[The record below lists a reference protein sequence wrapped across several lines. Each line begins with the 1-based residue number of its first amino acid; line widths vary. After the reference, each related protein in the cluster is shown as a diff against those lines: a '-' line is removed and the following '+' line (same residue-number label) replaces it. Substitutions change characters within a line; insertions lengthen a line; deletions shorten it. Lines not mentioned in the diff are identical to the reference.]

1 MEAQA
6 TKTPTKKY
14 ADEISA
20 ILASKQ
26 NNAAKL
32 IDIGKVINGKVYDID
47 DQRFDY
53 IAQLFEGSILADK
66 LRKTNVDQ
74 AIKGITQAIEDYK
87 QGNAYLVQYAFIAH
101 YRSPQMFTDMTE
113 VSDTRTQADANPG
126 KIKMEANMW
135 LQNLPKQK
143 TLKVAGKHD
152 VRCQLKGAR
161 IQVNLIDSHGKL
173 IDNLGQSPELKSKF

>member
-6 TKTPTKKY
+6 TKTPTKQY
-14 ADEISA
+14 ANKISA

-26 NNAAKL
+26 NKVSKL
-32 IDIGKVINGKVYDID
+32 VDIAEVLNGKVYDID

-53 IAQLFEGSILADK
+53 MAQLFDKSILADK
-66 LRKTNVDQ
+66 LRATNVDR

-87 QGNAYLVQYAFIAH
+87 QGNSYLVQYSFTAH
-101 YRSPQMFTDMTE
+101 YRSPEMFTDMTE
-113 VSDTRTQADANPG
+113 VSDMRTNPNPAPG

-135 LQNLPKQK
+135 LQSLPKQK
-143 TLKVAGKHD
+143 TFKVADKHD

-173 IDNLGQSPELKSKF
+173 IDNLGQSELKSKF

>member
-6 TKTPTKKY
+6 TKTPTKQFANK
-14 ADEISA
+14 ISA

-32 IDIGKVINGKVYDID
+32 IDIGKVINGKLYDID

-53 IAQLFEGSILADK
+53 IARLFEGSILADK

-87 QGNAYLVQYAFIAH
+87 QGNAYLVQYVFTAH
-101 YRSPQMFTDMTE
+101 YRSPEMFTDMTE
-113 VSDTRTQADANPG
+113 VSDARTQKDAHPG
-126 KIKMEANMW
+126 KIAMEANMW
-135 LQNLPKQK
+135 LQSLPKQK
-143 TLKVAGKHD
+143 TFKVADKHD
-152 VRCQLKGAR
+152 VSCRLKGAR

-173 IDNLGQSPELKSKF
+173 IDDLGQSKLKSKF